1 MGIIAAWSKNQIQQR
16 ICANPQYKQKYPI
29 MDTNQIKNLI
39 AQGKLKQALD
49 AMPNTNEIILLMG
62 RLNQLEQAE
71 RMSII
76 AHQDA
81 LIERARITDATLQI
95 LGNDDTPNQGKTP
108 PNTKQNNTQNIISQA
123 TTLST
128 QQEFAQAFA
137 LLDTLNLQQPLY
149 YQLKKEYTSGVYRN
163 DFNYADRL
171 ITFLRTL

>member
-1 MGIIAAWSKNQIQQR
+1 MTPTS
-16 ICANPQYKQKYPI
+16 
-29 MDTNQIKNLI
+29 NL
-39 AQGKLKQALD
+39 KKALD
-49 AMPNTNEIILLMG
+49 LMPNTDEVILLKS
-62 RLNQLEQAE
+62 RLDQLERAV
-71 RMSII
+71 RMGII

-81 LIERARITDATLQI
+81 TIERARITDATLQI
-95 LGNDDTPNQGKTP
+95 LGNDDTTDQWESP
-108 PNTKQNNTQNIISQA
+108 PKTKQNNMQNIISQA

-163 DFNYADRL
+163 DFSYADRL